1 MNFTGPTV
9 RTWKRLRDPSALKL
23 PTKRPPTVLLLI
35 HGAFSSTL
43 GGFGALG
50 VTDFGK
56 AFMAD
61 ALASFNAVLAFD
73 HRTLGVNPLDNAE
86 EIYTELRMI
95 KTAQPRPAQP

>member
-1 MNFTGPTV
+1 M
-9 RTWKRLRDPSALKL
+9 
-23 PTKRPPTVLLLI
+23 LLLI
-35 HGAFSSTL
+35 HGAFSNTL

-61 ALASFNAVLAFD
+61 ALASYNAVLAFD
-73 HRTLGVNPLDNAE
+73 HRTLSVDPLNNAE